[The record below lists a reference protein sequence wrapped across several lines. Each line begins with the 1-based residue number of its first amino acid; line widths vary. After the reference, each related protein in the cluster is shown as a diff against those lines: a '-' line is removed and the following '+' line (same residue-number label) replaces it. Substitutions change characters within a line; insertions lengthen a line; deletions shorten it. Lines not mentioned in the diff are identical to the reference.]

1 MIPTMN
7 EEPMSE
13 RPNGYQI
20 FWKRVARHVSLSD
33 AAKSIGVRASVI
45 SAFEKGGEHGLS
57 DDQIDALNTYL
68 ESIPTPE
75 PEIPEIPEDDAETS

>member
-1 MIPTMN
+1 MKPSTN
-7 EEPMSE
+7 EETMSE

-20 FWKRVARHVSLSD
+20 FWKRVARHISLSD

-57 DDQIDALNTYL
+57 ADQVDALNAYL

-75 PEIPEIPEDDAETS
+75 PEIPEIADDEEESK